1 MRDAILVKGLG
12 KQYRR
17 YHEDKPVTLQEAVL
31 RGMQR
36 LAPVEYF
43 WALRD
48 ISFRVEP
55 GQMIG
60 IIGANGAG
68 KSTLLRLIGGVGKPD
83 EGMVEVHGRIGGLL
97 DLGAG
102 FHPDLTGRENVFIN
116 GVIAGLTRR
125 EVSQRFNSIVSFA
138 ELEDFIDNPLRTY
151 STGMQ
156 MRLGFA
162 VAAHTE
168 PEILLIDEVLAVGDL
183 AFQAK
188 CLNRINQFREEGTT
202 ILLVSHEVS
211 LIQEL
216 CDKALWLDGGRIVAE
231 GSADVV
237 GREYISKM
245 MPEAEL
251 VSPAGTAG
259 LHTAAGNELRIN
271 KNRFGSMEIE
281 ITNVRLMDRNGRP
294 VAELESGD
302 SLRVEI
308 DYLSPHPIH
317 SPIFSVSI
325 TREDGLVCF
334 DTNTEAAKL
343 MLAPVQGLGRIAL
356 DIEGLSL
363 KDGHYNVDVG
373 VFEQDWSYAYDYHW
387 DAYPLHVLPLRG
399 QKSTARP
406 AGRWVVP
413 KGSELAVAEAGIRAA
428 EPG

>member
-1 MRDAILVKGLG
+1 MSDAILVQRLG

-17 YHEDKPVTLQEAVL
+17 YHADKPVTLQEAIL
-31 RGMQR
+31 RGMR
-36 LAPVEYF
+36 GLAPVEDF

-68 KSTLLRLIGGVGKPD
+68 KSTLLRLVGGVGKPD
-83 EGMVEVHGRIGGLL
+83 EGKLEVHGRIGALL
-97 DLGAG
+97 DLDAG

-125 EVSQRFNSIVSFA
+125 EVAQRFNSIVSFA
-138 ELEDFIDNPLRTY
+138 ELEEFIDNPLRTF

-202 ILLVSHEVS
+202 ILLVSHDVS

-216 CDKALWLDGGRIVAE
+216 CDKALWLHAGRIVAE
-231 GSADVV
+231 GSPEVV
-237 GREYISKM
+237 GQEYTAKM
-245 MPEAEL
+245 MQQAEL
-251 VSPAGTAG
+251 ASPAEATGVRTSG
-259 LHTAAGNELRIN
+259 GIELRIN
-271 KNRFGSMEIE
+271 RNRFGSMEIE
-281 ITNVRLMDRNGRP
+281 ITNVRLMDRNGLDIS
-294 VAELESGD
+294 ELESND
-302 SLRVEI
+302 PLRVEI
-308 DYLSPHPIH
+308 EYLSPQPVY

-334 DTNTEAAKL
+334 DTDTQAAEL
-343 MLAPVQGLGRIAL
+343 ILPPVEGQGRIAL
-356 DIEGLSL
+356 DIERLSL

-373 VFEQDWSYAYDYHW
+373 VFERNWSYAYDYHW
-387 DAYPLHVLPLRG
+387 DAYPLRILAVNGRKDLAPP
-399 QKSTARP
+399 T
-406 AGRWVVP
+406 GRWEVL
-413 KGSELAVAEAGIRAA
+413 KGSGPKAGEAAFRVPELG
-428 EPG
+428 